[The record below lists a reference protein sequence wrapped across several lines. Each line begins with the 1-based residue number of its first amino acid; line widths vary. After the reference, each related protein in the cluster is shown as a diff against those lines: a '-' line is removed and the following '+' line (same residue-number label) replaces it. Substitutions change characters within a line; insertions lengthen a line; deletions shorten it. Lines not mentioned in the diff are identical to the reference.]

1 MNKKQ
6 VSIFAILLLYIVIG
20 LVAACL
26 LFFMGTGKRHQTTF
40 SPASIE
46 AAEKNHIVEEKSEET
61 PVLIEEPVKIT
72 YYKVTT
78 TNRFSPLNVRVTPG
92 LFSEIIG
99 KLSPGSKAY
108 VLEKGEG
115 WSKIKTDTL
124 EGYCFNQYLDFE
136 EISKE
141 DFPY

>member
-1 MNKKQ
+1 MNQKQ
-6 VSIFAILLLYIVIG
+6 VSIFLVLILYIVIG
-20 LVAACL
+20 LMAACF
-26 LFFMGTGKRHQTTF
+26 LFFMGTGKRHQATF

-46 AAEKNHIVEEKSEET
+46 AAEKKHIVEEKTEEA
-61 PVLIEEPVKIT
+61 PIIVAEQEVIA

-78 TNRFSPLNVRVTPG
+78 TNRLSSLNVRIAPG

-99 KLSPGSKAY
+99 KLGPGSKAY

>member
-1 MNKKQ
+1 M
-6 VSIFAILLLYIVIG
+6 
-20 LVAACL
+20 AACF
-26 LFFMGTGKRHQTTF
+26 LFFMGTGKRHQAAF

-46 AAEKNHIVEEKSEET
+46 ADEKKYIIEEKTEDTPIIAEKPERT
-61 PVLIEEPVKIT
+61 T

-78 TNRFSPLNVRVTPG
+78 TNRLSSLNVRIAPG

-108 VLEKGEG
+108 VIEKGEG